1 MVIAFILINL
11 ESTDDRKTLKKIA
24 DLKETIYAH
33 PLLGEYD
40 IIAKLENESFNH
52 IGQLVIEQVRTLP
65 GVVDTKTLA
74 VVDFRRQE

>member
-1 MVIAFILINL
+1 MVIAFLLINL
-11 ESTDDRKTLKKIA
+11 KSTDDRETLRKIG
-24 DLKETIYAH
+24 DLKETIYVH

-52 IGQLVIEQVRTLP
+52 IGQVVIERVRTLP